1 VSIQSEAGSAENRQ
15 PALASVVPPQG
26 RHFTVERT
34 GTLSPDALRNV
45 MIPFHAHGR
54 APFSGRVERVMGIEP
69 M

>member
-34 GTLSPDALRNV
+34 EMLSPDALR
-45 MIPFHAHGR
+45 R
-54 APFSGRVERVMGIEP
+54 
-69 M
+69 